1 VICYKHRNKPNQ
13 VSTMALVGDVR
24 GRDVVLVDDII
35 DTGGTLT
42 KAANIIMES
51 GANSVRAICTHA
63 LFSNDA
69 IERIEN
75 SPILEMAVT
84 DTIPLKR
91 KSDKVKVLSTAS
103 LFAEVIKRVESHE
116 SISSLFKFGE

>member
-1 VICYKHRNKPNQ
+1 
-13 VSTMALVGDVR
+13 
-24 GRDVVLVDDII
+24 VD
-35 DTGGTLT
+35 TAGTLA
-42 KAANIIMES
+42 KASNIIMDN
-51 GANSVRAICTHA
+51 GANSVRAICTHP

-69 IERIEN
+69 MERIEK
-75 SPILEMAVT
+75 SPITEMVVT

-91 KSDKVKVLSTAS
+91 ESPKVKVLSTAN